1 MFVAKYAYMC
11 DLRIE
16 GEATQNCLL
25 CLVCHLHHI
34 NEHPSP
40 FKATNFWCA
49 FIAFTQNNAWY
60 YRSTNFVELE
70 VNVPRTIGIL
80 RDGTL
85 KHVHNNDNFI
95 PSLFKVQYS
104 GKEFNF
110 KKCAYK
116 TNSGWININMEVH
129 CGVFSAGVF
138 VVVDKGPKLLPVSVK
153 VLEQVLLTQAA
164 NSCLEMWSIW
174 LCTPGRTDQYQK
186 WRKW

>member
-1 MFVAKYAYMC
+1 MFVAKYAYVC

-16 GEATQNCLL
+16 GEATENCLL

-60 YRSTNFVELE
+60 DRSTNFVERE
-70 VNVPRTIGIL
+70 VNVPRTTGIL

-85 KHVHNNDNFI
+85 KHVQNNDSFI

-104 GKEFNF
+104 GKELNF
-110 KKCAYK
+110 KKICLQDK
-116 TNSGWININMEVH
+116 LRLNKHKLWENGSSLWRFQCRRLRCGW
-129 CGVFSAGVF
+129 
-138 VVVDKGPKLLPVSVK
+138 
-153 VLEQVLLTQAA
+153 
-164 NSCLEMWSIW
+164 
-174 LCTPGRTDQYQK
+174 
-186 WRKW
+186 

>member
-70 VNVPRTIGIL
+70 VNVPITIGIL

-85 KHVHNNDNFI
+85 KHVHNNDNFFS
-95 PSLFKVQYS
+95 SLYN
-104 GKEFNF
+104 FNTALKNSTSRKF
-110 KKCAYK
+110 AYK
-116 TNSGWININMEVH
+116 RNWGSINIIMFERMEIH
-129 CGVFSAGVF
+129 CDDFSVPSSLWLMKVPNGN
-138 VVVDKGPKLLPVSVK
+138 DCCLWVSK
-153 VLEQVLLTQAA
+153 FW
-164 NSCLEMWSIW
+164 NWCS
-174 LCTPGRTDQYQK
+174 
-186 WRKW
+186 

>member
-1 MFVAKYAYMC
+1 MFVAKYAYVC

-16 GEATQNCLL
+16 GEATENCLL

-95 PSLFKVQYS
+95 PSLFQVQYS

-110 KKCAYK
+110 KKICLQDK
-116 TNSGWININMEVH
+116 LRLNKHKFWENGSSLWRFWCWRLRCGW
-129 CGVFSAGVF
+129 
-138 VVVDKGPKLLPVSVK
+138 
-153 VLEQVLLTQAA
+153 
-164 NSCLEMWSIW
+164 
-174 LCTPGRTDQYQK
+174 
-186 WRKW
+186 